1 MKIED
6 LKGLVTET
14 IKEEIAPIQAAQ
26 KEQAEKQ
33 KLYEDTQ
40 RKYADIFEQRQEER
54 EKRRDPDTKDD
65 GLTFTRAIKC
75 LTLAKNDPEKA
86 LHYAM
91 GGQNSS
97 KGMYPENK
105 RVHAL
110 LKQLSATTPSEGGF
124 LIGEQYSEDIIPLL
138 LSRTAVMELGARH
151 IPMPKGNINIPK
163 LTGGATS
170 YYIGENQNATD
181 SKPSFGSIKLSS
193 KKLVTLVPVSNDL
206 IRDASPAADMLVRD
220 DMVSQM
226 KLKIDYTAMYGD
238 GTAYTPIGI
247 KNSVATANRTTA
259 SAAATLSADVP
270 GTMIGLL
277 MNANTPMI
285 STGWIFNSR
294 IWAAFYN
301 LKTTTNQYIYRDEM
315 NRGTLNGFPFRVS
328 NQITTA
334 NSTAGTT
341 YFDIFLG
348 DFSEFMFGD
357 EMAFEFMASQ
367 EASWYDGTSLQS
379 AFSLDQTVL
388 KITAKHDMALRHDT
402 SFLCHNYPYE

>member
-1 MKIED
+1 MNLDE
-6 LKGLVTET
+6 LKSVITET
-14 IKEEIAPIQAAQ
+14 MDEKLAPIQ
-26 KEQAEKQ
+26 EKQ
-33 KLYEDTQ
+33 AQYEETQ
-40 RKYADIFEQRQEER
+40 HKYADIFEKQQESYAKRQ
-54 EKRRDPDTKDD
+54 DADVKDD

-86 LHYAM
+86 LHYAT

-138 LSRTAVMELGARH
+138 LSKTAVMELGARH

-170 YYIGENQNATD
+170 YYIGENQNATK
-181 SKPSFGSIKLSS
+181 SQPSFGSIKLSS

-220 DMVSQM
+220 DMVNQM
-226 KLKIDYTAMYGD
+226 KLKIDYTGMYGD

-247 KNSVATANRTTA
+247 KKSVATANISVSTSAITA
-259 SAAATLSADVP
+259 DLP
-270 GTMIGLL
+270 GTMIGTL
-277 MNANTPMI
+277 MNYNTPML
-285 STGWIFNSR
+285 SVGWIFNSKT
-294 IWAAFYN
+294 WSEFYN

-367 EASWYDGTSLQS
+367 EASWFDGTNLQS

-402 SFLCHNYPYE
+402 SFLAYNRYHSA